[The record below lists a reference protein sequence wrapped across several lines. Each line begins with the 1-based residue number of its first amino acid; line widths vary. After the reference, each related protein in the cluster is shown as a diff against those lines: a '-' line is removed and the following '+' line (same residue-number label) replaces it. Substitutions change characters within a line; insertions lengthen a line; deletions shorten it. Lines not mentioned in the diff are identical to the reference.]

1 MLIINNL
8 QLCFQVIALRFSD
21 GAGFVSIP
29 EFLEFFTTPPQ
40 MRIAKAAT
48 AAVRMSL
55 DLLQLTADE
64 DYLLAQGDEQDFDAE
79 EGETNEEDAELNAKV
94 KVLCFAFL

>member
-1 MLIINNL
+1 M
-8 QLCFQVIALRFSD
+8 
-21 GAGFVSIP
+21 SIP

-40 MRIAKAAT
+40 MRMAKAAT

-64 DYLLAQGDEQDFDAE
+64 DFLLAQGDEQDFDAE
-79 EGETNEEDAELNAKV
+79 EGEPNDEGADLQAKV
-94 KVLCFAFL
+94 PYKH